1 MLVSPLQSGS
11 KAQQEIASV
20 ARVLVTGGAG
30 FIGSHLC
37 RRLVAEGHEVR
48 VLDNLSSGKRGNLG
62 EIDVDLMIGDLR
74 DPSTAEHAVEDAEV
88 ILHHAAIASV
98 QYSVEQPLDEQ
109 DVNVVG
115 TLRLLEA
122 ARKVGVRRFVFAA
135 SAAAYGT
142 DPTIPKREEMTAL
155 PVSPYGLSK
164 VAGEHYCRVW
174 SHVYGLETVC
184 LRYFNI
190 FGPRQ
195 DPASP
200 YSGVISIFA
209 RKMIDGV
216 APTIHGDGEQ
226 SRDFNYVDNVVDANL
241 AAMAAK
247 TAAGE
252 IYNIGTGR
260 GVTVNEL
267 VATLNQ
273 VLGSDLQ
280 AEHGESRAGDVRTS
294 VAAIDRARQALGYEP
309 RVAFEAGLQQT
320 VDWMREAE

>member
-122 ARKVGVRRFVFAA
+122 ARKVGVRRIVFAA
-135 SAAAYGT
+135 SAAAY
-142 DPTIPKREEMTAL
+142 
-155 PVSPYGLSK
+155 
-164 VAGEHYCRVW
+164 
-174 SHVYGLETVC
+174 
-184 LRYFNI
+184 
-190 FGPRQ
+190 
-195 DPASP
+195 
-200 YSGVISIFA
+200 
-209 RKMIDGV
+209 
-216 APTIHGDGEQ
+216 
-226 SRDFNYVDNVVDANL
+226 
-241 AAMAAK
+241 
-247 TAAGE
+247 
-252 IYNIGTGR
+252 
-260 GVTVNEL
+260 
-267 VATLNQ
+267 
-273 VLGSDLQ
+273 
-280 AEHGESRAGDVRTS
+280 
-294 VAAIDRARQALGYEP
+294 
-309 RVAFEAGLQQT
+309 
-320 VDWMREAE
+320 

>member
-1 MLVSPLQSGS
+1 
-11 KAQQEIASV
+11 V

-37 RRLVAEGHEVR
+37 RRLVREGHEVR
-48 VLDNLSSGKRGNLG
+48 ALDNLSSGRRDNLG
-62 EIDVDLMIGDLR
+62 DADVDLMVGDLR
-74 DPSTAEHAVEDAEV
+74 DPSTAGLAVQDAEIV
-88 ILHHAAIASV
+88 LHHAAIASV

-109 DVNVVG
+109 QVNVVG

-122 ARKVGVRRFVFAA
+122 ARHAGVRRFVFAA
-135 SAAAYGT
+135 SAAAYGI
-142 DPTIPKREEMTAL
+142 DPTVPKREEMTAL

-209 RKMIDGV
+209 RRMIDGV

-226 SRDFNYVDNVVDANL
+226 SRDFTCVDNVVAANL
-241 AAMAAK
+241 AAMAAPV
-247 TAAGE
+247 AAGE
-252 IYNIGTGR
+252 VYNIGTGR
-260 GVTVNEL
+260 GITVNEL
-267 VATLNQ
+267 VASLNQ
-273 VLGSDLQ
+273 ILGSDLVPKY
-280 AEHGESRAGDVRTS
+280 GPSRVGDVRVS
-294 VAAIDRARQALGYEP
+294 VADIGRARRDLGYDP
-309 RVAFEAGLQQT
+309 RVGFEEGLRQT
-320 VDWMREAE
+320 VDWMRA

>member
-1 MLVSPLQSGS
+1 M
-11 KAQQEIASV
+11 

-37 RRLVAEGHEVR
+37 LRLLHEGHEVR
-48 VLDNLSSGKRGNLG
+48 ALDNLSSGNRSNLADA
-62 EIDVDLMIGDLR
+62 DVDLMVGDLR
-74 DPSTAEHAVEDAEV
+74 DPSTAAQAVEDAEIV
-88 ILHHAAIASV
+88 LHHAAIASV
-98 QYSVEQPLDEQ
+98 QYSVDHPLDEQ
-109 DVNVVG
+109 EVNVVG

-122 ARKVGVRRFVFAA
+122 ARHAGVRRVVFAA

-142 DPTIPKREEMTAL
+142 DPTVPKREDMPAL

-174 SHVYGLETVC
+174 SQVYELETVC

-200 YSGVISIFA
+200 YTGVISIFA
-209 RKMIDGV
+209 RLMIDGR
-216 APTIHGDGEQ
+216 APIVHGDGEQ
-226 SRDFNYVDNVVDANL
+226 SRDFTCVDNVVDANL
-241 AAMAAK
+241 AAMASPV
-247 TAAGE
+247 AAGE

-267 VATLNQ
+267 VAALNQ
-273 VLGSDLQ
+273 TLGSDLQ
-280 AEHGESRAGDVRTS
+280 AQRGPTRTGDVRES
-294 VAAIDRARQALGYEP
+294 IADISRARSVLGYEP
-309 RVAFEAGLQQT
+309 CVAFEDGLAQT
-320 VDWMREAE
+320 VAWMREQG

>member
-1 MLVSPLQSGS
+1 M
-11 KAQQEIASV
+11 

>member
-1 MLVSPLQSGS
+1 M
-11 KAQQEIASV
+11 

-37 RRLVAEGHEVR
+37 RRLVREGHEVR
-48 VLDNLSSGKRGNLG
+48 ALDNLSSGRRDNLG
-62 EIDVDLMIGDLR
+62 DADVDLMVGDLR
-74 DPSTAEHAVEDAEV
+74 DPSTAGLAVQDAEIV
-88 ILHHAAIASV
+88 LHHAAIASV

-109 DVNVVG
+109 QVNVVG

-122 ARKVGVRRFVFAA
+122 ARHAGVRRFVFAA
-135 SAAAYGT
+135 SAAAYGI
-142 DPTIPKREEMTAL
+142 DPTVPKREEMTAL

-209 RKMIDGV
+209 RRMIDGV

-226 SRDFNYVDNVVDANL
+226 SRDFTCVDNVVAANL
-241 AAMAAK
+241 AAMAAPV
-247 TAAGE
+247 AAGE
-252 IYNIGTGR
+252 VYNIGTGR
-260 GVTVNEL
+260 GITVNEL
-267 VATLNQ
+267 VASLNQ
-273 VLGSDLQ
+273 ILGSDLVPKY
-280 AEHGESRAGDVRTS
+280 GPSRVGDVRVS
-294 VAAIDRARQALGYEP
+294 VADIGRARRDLGYDP
-309 RVAFEAGLQQT
+309 RVGFEEGLRQT
-320 VDWMREAE
+320 VDWMRA

>member
-1 MLVSPLQSGS
+1 
-11 KAQQEIASV
+11 V

-37 RRLVAEGHEVR
+37 RRLVSDGHEVR
-48 VLDNLSSGKRGNLG
+48 ALDNLSSGRRSNLG
-62 EIDVDLMIGDLR
+62 DADIDLMVGDLR
-74 DPSTAEHAVEDAEV
+74 DPTTAGHAVEDAELV
-88 ILHHAAIASV
+88 LHHAAIASV

-109 DVNVVG
+109 EVNVVG

-122 ARKVGVRRFVFAA
+122 ARNAGVRRVVFAA

-142 DPTIPKREEMTAL
+142 DPTVPKREDMTAL
-155 PVSPYGLSK
+155 PISPYGLSK
-164 VAGEHYCRVW
+164 IAGEHYCRVW
-174 SHVYGLETVC
+174 SHVYGLETIC

-195 DPASP
+195 DPTSP

-209 RKMIDGV
+209 RMMLDGV

-226 SRDFNYVDNVVDANL
+226 SRDFTSVDNVVAANV
-241 AAMAAK
+241 AALVAP

-252 IYNIGTGR
+252 VYNIGTGR

-267 VATLNQ
+267 VAALNETI
-273 VLGSDLQ
+273 GSDLQ
-280 AEHGESRAGDVRTS
+280 PQHGASRTGDVRAS
-294 VAAIDRARQALGYEP
+294 IADISRARRDLGYEP
-309 RVAFEAGLQQT
+309 RVSFEQGLQQT
-320 VDWMREAE
+320 VHWMRHHDEGES

>member
-1 MLVSPLQSGS
+1 M
-11 KAQQEIASV
+11 

-122 ARKVGVRRFVFAA
+122 ARKVGVRRIVFAA

-294 VAAIDRARQALGYEP
+294 VAAIDRARQVLGYEP

>member
-1 MLVSPLQSGS
+1 M
-11 KAQQEIASV
+11 

-122 ARKVGVRRFVFAA
+122 ARKVGVRRIVFAA

>member
-1 MLVSPLQSGS
+1 M
-11 KAQQEIASV
+11 

-37 RRLVAEGHEVR
+37 RRLVCEGHEVR
-48 VLDNLSSGKRGNLG
+48 ALDNLSSGRRDNLG
-62 EIDVDLMIGDLR
+62 DADVDLMVGDLR
-74 DPSTAEHAVEDAEV
+74 DPSTAGLAVEDAEIV
-88 ILHHAAIASV
+88 LHHAAIASV

-109 DVNVVG
+109 QVNVVG

-122 ARKVGVRRFVFAA
+122 ARHAGVRRFVFAA
-135 SAAAYGT
+135 SAAAYGI
-142 DPTIPKREEMTAL
+142 DPTVPKREEMTAL

-164 VAGEHYCRVW
+164 VVGEHYCRVW

-209 RKMIDGV
+209 RLMIDGV

-226 SRDFNYVDNVVDANL
+226 SRDFTCVDNVVAANL
-241 AAMAAK
+241 AAMAAPV
-247 TAAGE
+247 AAGE
-252 IYNIGTGR
+252 VYNIGTGR

-267 VATLNQ
+267 VASLNQ
-273 VLGSDLQ
+273 ILGSDLVPQ
-280 AEHGESRAGDVRTS
+280 YGPSRVGDVRVS
-294 VAAIDRARQALGYEP
+294 VADIGRARRDLGYEP
-309 RVAFEAGLQQT
+309 RVGFEEGLQQT
-320 VDWMREAE
+320 VDWMRA

>member
-1 MLVSPLQSGS
+1 MT
-11 KAQQEIASV
+11 
-20 ARVLVTGGAG
+20 RVLVTGGAG

-37 RRLVAEGHEVR
+37 RRLASDGHEVR
-48 VLDNLSSGKRGNLG
+48 ALDNLSSGRRDNLG
-62 EIDVDLMIGDLR
+62 DADVDLMIGDLR
-74 DPSTAEHAVEDAEV
+74 DSSTAGLAVEDAEIV
-88 ILHHAAIASV
+88 LHHAAIASV
-98 QYSVEQPLDEQ
+98 RYSVEQPLDEQ
-109 DVNVVG
+109 EVNVVG

-122 ARKVGVRRFVFAA
+122 ARHAGVRRVVFAA

-142 DPTIPKREEMTAL
+142 DPTVPKREDMTAL

-164 VAGEHYCRVW
+164 VAGENYCRVW

-209 RKMIDGV
+209 RLMIDGV

-226 SRDFNYVDNVVDANL
+226 SRDFTCVDNVVEANL
-241 AAMAAK
+241 AALAVPV
-247 TAAGE
+247 AAGE
-252 IYNIGTGR
+252 VYNIGTGR

-267 VATLNQ
+267 VTSLNQ
-273 VLGSDLQ
+273 VLGSDL
-280 AEHGESRAGDVRTS
+280 APKYGPSRAADVRAS
-294 VAAIDRARQALGYEP
+294 VADVGRARRELGYEP
-309 RVAFEAGLQQT
+309 RVSFEEGLQQT
-320 VDWMREAE
+320 VDWMRA

>member
-122 ARKVGVRRFVFAA
+122 ARKVGVRRIVFAA

-294 VAAIDRARQALGYEP
+294 VAAIDRARQVLGYEP

>member
-1 MLVSPLQSGS
+1 
-11 KAQQEIASV
+11 
-20 ARVLVTGGAG
+20 
-30 FIGSHLC
+30 
-37 RRLVAEGHEVR
+37 
-48 VLDNLSSGKRGNLG
+48 
-62 EIDVDLMIGDLR
+62 MIGDLR

-122 ARKVGVRRFVFAA
+122 ARKVGVRRIVFAA

-195 DPASP
+195 DPTSP

-309 RVAFEAGLQQT
+309 RVAFEAGLQRT

>member
-1 MLVSPLQSGS
+1 M
-11 KAQQEIASV
+11 

-37 RRLVAEGHEVR
+37 RRLVKEGHEVR
-48 VLDNLSSGKRGNLG
+48 ALDDLSSGHRSNLG
-62 EIDVDLMIGDLR
+62 DADVDLMVGDLR
-74 DPSTAEHAVEDAEV
+74 DPSTAQHAVEDAEIV
-88 ILHHAAIASV
+88 LHHAAIASV
-98 QYSVEQPLDEQ
+98 QYSVERPLDEQ
-109 DVNVVG
+109 EVNVVG
-115 TLRLLEA
+115 TLRILEA
-122 ARKVGVRRFVFAA
+122 ARQAGVRRVVFAA

-142 DPTIPKREEMTAL
+142 DPIVPKREDMPAL

-195 DPASP
+195 DPTSP

-209 RKMIDGV
+209 RQMLDGV

-226 SRDFNYVDNVVDANL
+226 SRDFTCVDNVVAANL
-241 AAMAAK
+241 AALVAPV
-247 TAAGE
+247 AAGE
-252 IYNIGTGR
+252 VYNIGTGR

-267 VATLNQ
+267 VVALNQ
-273 VLGSDLQ
+273 TIGSDLQ
-280 AEHGESRAGDVRTS
+280 PKHGETRTGDVRAS
-294 VAAIDRARQALGYEP
+294 IADISRARRDLGYEP
-309 RVAFEAGLQQT
+309 QVSFEQGLEQT
-320 VDWMREAE
+320 VDWMRQPA

>member
-1 MLVSPLQSGS
+1 M
-11 KAQQEIASV
+11 

-37 RRLVAEGHEVR
+37 RRLVCEGHEVR
-48 VLDNLSSGKRGNLG
+48 ALDNLSSGRRDNLG
-62 EIDVDLMIGDLR
+62 DADVDLMVGDLR
-74 DPSTAEHAVEDAEV
+74 DPSTAGLAVEDAEIV
-88 ILHHAAIASV
+88 LHHAAIASV

-109 DVNVVG
+109 QVNVVG

-122 ARKVGVRRFVFAA
+122 ARHAGVRRFVFAA
-135 SAAAYGT
+135 SAAAYGI
-142 DPTIPKREEMTAL
+142 DPTVPKREEMTAL

-164 VAGEHYCRVW
+164 VVGEHYCRVW

-209 RKMIDGV
+209 RLMIDGV

-226 SRDFNYVDNVVDANL
+226 SRDFTCVDNVVAANL
-241 AAMAAK
+241 AAMAAPV
-247 TAAGE
+247 AAGE
-252 IYNIGTGR
+252 VYNIGTGR

-267 VATLNQ
+267 VASLNQ
-273 VLGSDLQ
+273 ILGSDLVPKY
-280 AEHGESRAGDVRTS
+280 GPSRVGDVRVS
-294 VAAIDRARQALGYEP
+294 VADIGRARRDLGYEP
-309 RVAFEAGLQQT
+309 RVGFEEGLQQT
-320 VDWMREAE
+320 VDWMRA

>member
-1 MLVSPLQSGS
+1 M
-11 KAQQEIASV
+11 A
-20 ARVLVTGGAG
+20 
-30 FIGSHLC
+30 
-37 RRLVAEGHEVR
+37 
-48 VLDNLSSGKRGNLG
+48 
-62 EIDVDLMIGDLR
+62 
-74 DPSTAEHAVEDAEV
+74 
-88 ILHHAAIASV
+88 
-98 QYSVEQPLDEQ
+98 
-109 DVNVVG
+109 
-115 TLRLLEA
+115 
-122 ARKVGVRRFVFAA
+122 
-135 SAAAYGT
+135 
-142 DPTIPKREEMTAL
+142 AL

-247 TAAGE
+247 KAAGE

-280 AEHGESRAGDVRTS
+280 AEHGESRTGDVRTS
-294 VAAIDRARQALGYEP
+294 VAAIDKARKELGYEP
-309 RVAFEAGLQQT
+309 RVGFEAGLQQT